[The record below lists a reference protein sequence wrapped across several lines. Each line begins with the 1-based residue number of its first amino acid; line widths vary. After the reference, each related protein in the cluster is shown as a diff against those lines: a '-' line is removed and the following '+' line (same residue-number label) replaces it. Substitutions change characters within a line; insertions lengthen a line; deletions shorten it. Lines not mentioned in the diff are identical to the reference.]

1 MRFYSLT
8 GETADTAVFLLRI
21 HSVFS
26 IFIWSASFC
35 LPNALRAAG
44 DVRFTMLVSTFS
56 MWLCRIAASYLLAN
70 TFQLGVYGVW
80 YAMVLDWVFRA
91 AFYLWRYFGTKW
103 LRMKVI

>member
-1 MRFYSLT
+1 MFDSPCW
-8 GETADTAVFLLRI
+8 FPP
-21 HSVFS
+21 
-26 IFIWSASFC
+26 SACGS
-35 LPNALRAAG
+35 AA
-44 DVRFTMLVSTFS
+44 SP
-56 MWLCRIAASYLLAN
+56 ASYLLAN